1 MINILNVVDLC
12 RKSAERV
19 VSPLC
24 AAALGF
30 VYPPEC
36 LLCGRE
42 IAQGTLAFCDSCL
55 SRLKPRFPND
65 CPRCGAPVGQYV
77 ELSKGCGQCHRETF
91 AFDRVIRLGVYDSD
105 MRLACLRAKAKGG
118 DAVARGLGSA
128 LVHEKRSL
136 FEELDID
143 LAVPIPEHWTRRF
156 LHAHYAAE
164 TLSREISRRLQI
176 PWNRS
181 LLTKLRRTP
190 KQATSPTPQRRQ
202 QQQGSFG
209 VNRGV
214 DLAGKTL
221 LLIDDIL
228 TTGSTASAAA
238 RALKN
243 AGAKR
248 VIVSVV
254 AVSPLRK

>member
-1 MINILNVVDLC
+1 VINILGIVDRC
-12 RKSAERV
+12 RRSAERV
-19 VSPLC
+19 VSPIYS
-24 AAALGF
+24 AALDF

-42 IAQGTLAFCDSCL
+42 LQHGNFAFCELCL
-55 SRLKPRFPND
+55 LKVKPRFAND

-77 ELSKGCGQCHRETF
+77 DLTKGCGQCHRETF
-91 AFDRVIRLGVYDSD
+91 AFDRVIRLGVYDGE
-105 MRLACLRAKAKGG
+105 MRLACLRAKATGG
-118 DAVARGLGSA
+118 SSVARGLA
-128 LVHEKRSL
+128 AILVNEKRTL
-136 FEELDID
+136 FEDLGLDV
-143 LAVPIPEHWTRRF
+143 AVPIPEHWTRRF
-156 LHAHYAAE
+156 LHPHYAAE
-164 TLSREISRRLQI
+164 TISREIARQLNVRWGRNVLS
-176 PWNRS
+176 
-181 LLTKLRRTP
+181 KVRRTP

-209 VNRGV
+209 VQRSAK
-214 DLAGKTL
+214 LTGKTV

-248 VIVSVV
+248 VIVSVI